1 MRELSDRHVRSI
13 VSRVILEPT
22 AGFTSLLVGIALAGF
37 LVLPQVPRG
46 DDAVRVVM
54 LRQIADG
61 TKPVTKFSLIQP
73 AVSSPLYWVLEHLHF
88 GVYAVTLIPM
98 IWLVMWCVAMW
109 NVLIVHRSSTFAHH
123 TIVLTVVS
131 LLGAYLVGFG
141 SDVFTALGMTA
152 GVVCGTLAKHL
163 RWRVVAWVVF
173 VVSAA
178 NTPVMFLAAAGIGMS
193 LALGQRRLRF
203 LLLPVGVFAFMVVE
217 STIVSGSLSWTR
229 YTNEVEHGNVQ
240 LLPWGDV
247 SGFGWP
253 LWSGVIA
260 TLFSFG
266 RGLFFYIPQLWNG
279 PMRGSDRLVL
289 VNRSLWCAVVLLVPL
304 YGTWWAWYGG
314 VSFGPRF
321 FMLAVVPAAM
331 AAAAVVSD
339 PTFSP
344 VRQAVCFTATAW
356 SLWVAVAGAV
366 FNVTTTAFNKCVAG
380 GGFQNE
386 ALCLYTP
393 EYSGLWAPLWA
404 SDPVGV
410 RDGVFVVALVLVVA
424 PTLLALAVS
433 LEPAARHRLRNATEH
448 LRGDWSV

>member
-1 MRELSDRHVRSI
+1 MSDQPDRQLRSTF
-13 VSRVILEPT
+13 SRVILEPT
-22 AGFTSLLVGIALAGF
+22 AGFTAALVGVAVAGF
-37 LVLPQVPRG
+37 LLLPQVPRG
-46 DDAVRVVM
+46 DDEVRVVM

-73 AVSSPLYWVLEHLHF
+73 AVSAPIFWMLDHLHF

-98 IWLVMWCVAMW
+98 IWLVLWSVAMW
-109 NVLIVHRSSTFAHH
+109 SVLTVHRSAAFAHH
-123 TIVLTVVS
+123 TIVLTIVS
-131 LLGAYLVGFG
+131 LLGVYLVGFG

-152 GVVCGTLAKHL
+152 GVVCGTLAKHTH
-163 RWRVVAWVVF
+163 WRVVAWVVF
-173 VVSAA
+173 VVAAA

-193 LALGQRRLRF
+193 LALGRRRLRF
-203 LLLPVGVFAFMVVE
+203 LLLPLGVFAFMVAE

-229 YTNEVEHGNVQ
+229 YTNDVEHGNLQ

-253 LWSGVIA
+253 LWSGVTA
-260 TLFSFG
+260 VLFSFG
-266 RGLFFYIPQLWNG
+266 RGLFFYLPQLWNG
-279 PMRGSDRLVL
+279 PMRGSDLLVSAS
-289 VNRSLWCAVVLLVPL
+289 RSLWCAVVVLVPL

-339 PTFSP
+339 PTCSV
-344 VRQAVCFTATAW
+344 VRQAVCFAATIW
-356 SLWVAVAGAV
+356 SFWIAVAGAV
-366 FNVTTTAFNKCVAG
+366 FHVTSTAFDHCVAG

-404 SDPVGV
+404 RDPVGL
-410 RDGVFVVALVLVVA
+410 RDGVFVAALVLVVG
-424 PTLLALAVS
+424 PTLVALAVS
-433 LEPAARHRLRNATEH
+433 LTPAVRRRLRSVARH
-448 LRGDWSV
+448 LRGEWSV